1 MTAGSGVLRRRRAGP
16 ALSVA
21 GNGVV
26 LTGAVLAG
34 LLAGEGWL
42 YVLRGAGWLDAGPNV
57 GDSLPLLA
65 LAGADGQPLLR
76 VLVSWLLAGAMA
88 AVVMV
93 RLPAPHR
100 AALAGALCLVL
111 LLFASQASYA
121 LVRNLRL
128 SDVITTRAP
137 GAGPWVQALAFAVGC
152 ALPGRAVAWTE
163 RIRRVERGRSAAA
176 ARERG
181 VRGGED
187 RDAAE
192 HDHDRRD
199 VNRQRGRGRS
209 E

>member
-1 MTAGSGVLRRRRAGP
+1 MTASSGVLRRRRAGP

-21 GNGVV
+21 GSGVV
-26 LTGAVLAG
+26 LTGAVVAG

-42 YVLRGAGWLDAGPNV
+42 YILRGGGWLDAGPNV
-57 GDSLPLLA
+57 RDSLPLLA

-76 VLVSWLLAGAMA
+76 VLVSWLLAGAIA

-111 LLFASQASYA
+111 LLLASQASYA

-128 SDVITTRAP
+128 SDVITSRAP

-163 RIRRVERGRSAAA
+163 RIRRVERGRSAIAA
-176 ARERG
+176 GERG

-187 RDAAE
+187 RHAAE

-209 E
+209 Q